1 MNKVIIGSA
10 NFGLNYGIN
19 NDVGKLSLEEMKNI
33 FITARNNGIN
43 YIDTAQAYGNA
54 EERIGHVL
62 QSLGYLFNMVTKFK
76 FTNLNDVE
84 NLVDD
89 SFRRLNVKQL
99 YGVLFHDFNN
109 YKTLPDSWEILKK
122 YRERGQVKKIGFSLY
137 YPKELDFLLDHEI
150 DFDII
155 QVPYNIFDR
164 RFEPYF
170 PRLKKKKVEIHT
182 RSVFLQGLVF
192 KKPTDLP
199 KEFKEAKDKINRM
212 IDFSKEFS
220 LSLASICLNFVAANH
235 FVDKMVIGVDSS
247 KQLERNIF
255 DISIVKNFNKL
266 LKSLDDLIISDEK
279 IILPFNWKLL

>member
-1 MNKVIIGSA
+1 MGKIIIGSA

-19 NDVGKLSLEEMKNI
+19 NAAGKLSLEEIKNI
-33 FITARNNGIN
+33 FITARNNEIN
-43 YIDTAQAYGNA
+43 FIDTAQAYGDA

-62 QSLGYLFNMVTKFK
+62 TSLGYLSNLVTKFK

-84 NLVDD
+84 NLLDD

-99 YGVLFHDFNN
+99 YGVLFHDFNDF
-109 YKTLPDSWEILKK
+109 KLLPDSWEILKR
-122 YRERGQVKKIGFSLY
+122 YREHGRVKKIGFSLY

-150 DFDII
+150 NFDII

-170 PRLKKKKVEIHT
+170 PRLKKSKVEIHT

-192 KKPTDLP
+192 QKPFDLP
-199 KEFKEAKDKINRM
+199 NEFKEAKDKINKL
-212 IDFSKEFS
+212 IDFSKEVS

-255 DISIVKNFNKL
+255 DISTVKNFNKL
-266 LKSLDDLIISDEK
+266 LKSLDDLIILDEK
-279 IILPFNWKLL
+279 IILPFNWKSL